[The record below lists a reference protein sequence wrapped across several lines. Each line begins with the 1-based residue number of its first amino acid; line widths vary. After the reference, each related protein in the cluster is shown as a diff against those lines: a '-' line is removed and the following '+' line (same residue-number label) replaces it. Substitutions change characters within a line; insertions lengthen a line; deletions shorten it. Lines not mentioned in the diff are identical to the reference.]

1 MVTETTLLSKLFS
14 SKPMQLLGKSSY
26 IFYLI
31 HIGVLALFLD
41 QYITNNFLLF
51 VTINVIAVLMFLFV
65 EEPLNNL
72 IRRKFLGN

>member
-1 MVTETTLLSKLFS
+1 
-14 SKPMQLLGKSSY
+14 MQLLGKSSY

-51 VTINVIAVLMFLFV
+51 VTINVIAVLMFTFI

-72 IRRKFLGN
+72 IRREFAGS